1 MNDSFTSV
9 NYITY
14 ITITYIHTVFIT
26 ITYIIIQLYL
36 KKKKRHTSHVGL
48 LKDAFMIHVLN
59 LQSF

>member
-36 KKKKRHTSHVGL
+36 KKKKGTQATLGY
-48 LKDAFMIHVLN
+48 
-59 LQSF
+59 